1 MNRGRHHHQMDE
13 IAKLAKKYGAKY
25 PKAWS
30 KGITYNTLVKLISTQ
45 EYFCKFNNLN
55 VFETK
60 SFDTACTARGGF
72 QWSWTPQGMEFWYT
86 TLNKLNHKINEYLKQ
101 NNLK

>member
-1 MNRGRHHHQMDE
+1 MNRGRHHQMNE

-55 VFETK
+55 IFETNFASSDITK
-60 SFDTACTARGGF
+60 GGF
-72 QWSWTPQGMEFWYT
+72 NWGRTEEGFYFWQRVLYKVYYGI
-86 TLNKLNHKINEYLKQ
+86 LDYKSKSNKKQ
-101 NNLK
+101 

>member
-1 MNRGRHHHQMDE
+1 MDE

-45 EYFCKFNNLN
+45 EYFCKFNDLN
-55 VFETK
+55 VFETEGF
-60 SFDTACTARGGF
+60 STASNEKGGF
-72 QWSWTPQGMEFWYT
+72 NWDCTLEGMEFWHT
-86 TLNKLNHKINEYLKQ
+86 TLNKLNYKINEYLKQ

>member
-1 MNRGRHHHQMDE
+1 MNRGRHHQMNE

-30 KGITYNTLVKLISTQ
+30 KGITYDVLVKLISTQ
-45 EYFCKFNNLN
+45 QYFCKFNNLN
-55 VFETK
+55 IFERE
-60 SFDTACTARGGF
+60 SFNTSVTAKGGF
-72 QWSWTPQGMEFWYT
+72 NWSWTPEGMEFWYT
-86 TLNKLNHKINEYLKQ
+86 TLSKLNYKINKYLKQ

>member
-1 MNRGRHHHQMDE
+1 MNRGRHHQMNE

-30 KGITYNTLVKLISTQ
+30 KGITYNVLVKLISTQ
-45 EYFCKFNNLN
+45 QYFCKFNNLN
-55 VFETK
+55 IFERENFNT
-60 SFDTACTARGGF
+60 SITAKGGF
-72 QWSWTPQGMEFWYT
+72 NWSWTPEGIEFWHT
-86 TLNKLNHKINEYLKQ
+86 ILSKLNYKINEYLKQ